1 MEIDTYEDGVPN
13 WVDLGTSDID
23 KAAAC
28 YTALFGW
35 DVVDAGPDAGGY
47 RIAHLRGKPVAGL
60 GPQMNPGP
68 PMWTTYI
75 KVSDADAITEKVGAL
90 GGKVLMP
97 PMDVF
102 DMGRMAV
109 FMDPTGAAFSI
120 WQPIKF
126 PGSAI
131 VNETGT
137 FAWNELITT
146 DVDAAK
152 AFYSALFGWQP
163 ETHQMGPMSYT
174 EWKIG
179 GRSVGGMMAKMPDMP
194 AQMPSLWTVYFLVN
208 DCDAAAAKVK
218 ELGGNV
224 MREPMDIEPGRFAV
238 LADPTGAVFCVM
250 KLKEAA
256 G

>member
-1 MEIDTYEDGVPN
+1 
-13 WVDLGTSDID
+13 
-23 KAAAC
+23 
-28 YTALFGW
+28 
-35 DVVDAGPDAGGY
+35 
-47 RIAHLRGKPVAGL
+47 
-60 GPQMNPGP
+60 
-68 PMWTTYI
+68 
-75 KVSDADAITEKVGAL
+75 
-90 GGKVLMP
+90 
-97 PMDVF
+97 VF

-163 ETHQMGPMSYT
+163 ETHEAGPMSYT
-174 EWKIG
+174 EWKLG
-179 GRSVGGMMAKMPDMP
+179 GRSVGGMMQKPADMP
-194 AQMPSLWTVYFLVN
+194 AQMPSLWTVYFLVD

-238 LADPTGAVFCVM
+238 LADPTGAAFCVM
-250 KLKEAA
+250 KLKDAA